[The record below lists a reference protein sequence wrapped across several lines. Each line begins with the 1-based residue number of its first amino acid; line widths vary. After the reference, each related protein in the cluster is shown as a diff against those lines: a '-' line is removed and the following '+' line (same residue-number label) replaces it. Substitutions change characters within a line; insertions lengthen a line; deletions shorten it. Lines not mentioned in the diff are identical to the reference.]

1 VKPDR
6 SAPSRNNPVLWAA
19 ASMALIASPALA
31 CQPVLLDGARCLF
44 IGHSFFVPV
53 AAAFDQLADPTLF
66 PDHAYDRYFAS
77 GAMGSPGQ
85 LWDDADGS
93 RTEIEGKLATG
104 QVELLGLT
112 MYGGL
117 GSQLQDYRNW
127 MDLALAYNPDTR
139 FLIGIPWVAAGPSM
153 TAEDFAALNDTWG
166 DDTIQIVTELRAIYP
181 KTRIDLINYGV
192 VASEL
197 KFLYEAGDLPDV
209 DCESGCSNPLFADGA
224 IGHGG
229 PMMTQL
235 SAMAWMSV
243 LYGAEPS
250 ELSYDEY
257 ITDVE
262 AIVED
267 ALAYN
272 AALPQPPQDWN
283 DDGTCD
289 FFDVAEYL
297 LDHAA
302 GLPSAD
308 LNGDAVFGAHDVEMM
323 LATLG
328 G

>member
-19 ASMALIASPALA
+19 ASMALIASPALAEPA

-197 KFLYEAGDLPDV
+197 K
-209 DCESGCSNPLFADGA
+209 
-224 IGHGG
+224 
-229 PMMTQL
+229 
-235 SAMAWMSV
+235 
-243 LYGAEPS
+243 
-250 ELSYDEY
+250 
-257 ITDVE
+257 VE
-262 AIVED
+262 AVEVHD
-267 ALAYN
+267 LVPRRDEVVHELPLRVVAGVDLAR
-272 AALPQPPQDWN
+272 ARSWELEPKTRST
-283 DDGTCD
+283 GSRSTG
-289 FFDVAEYL
+289 L
-297 LDHAA
+297 A
-302 GLPSAD
+302 GLAVVA
-308 LNGDAVFGAHDVEMM
+308 LVDARGRPPGPLPLGAHVEQVDEEVVGERSGRSVKTPCSSPRWWRR
-323 LATLG
+323 ARAG
-328 G
+328 RRRARSSRGR